1 VSAFRVAW
9 LQLKKEHG
17 RLAAAIAGILF
28 AVVLM
33 LVQLGFEEALFR
45 SAVNLLSHL
54 DAPVVMFS
62 STFRAMNVPSYF
74 SERRLYQAL
83 GSRGVESVTPL
94 YFDSVMWRNPE
105 TQQLS
110 RIFVLGYPP
119 GQRVLDIEEINR
131 QQDLIAATGVV
142 LFDRKSRPE
151 FGDVPRWL
159 GERSPVVTEVNGIR
173 TDVAGLFTL
182 GTSFL
187 ADGTIVMSDASLVR
201 LLATRQ
207 RGIIDFGLIHLKP
220 GADRTQAIAEIQA
233 AVGPD
238 VVVAP
243 RERLMEME
251 KTFWAQGTPIGFVF
265 RFGVGL
271 GLVVGTIIV
280 YQILYTDVSNHLTE
294 YATLKALGHRD
305 GYLFQIVLCESLILS
320 VLGFLPGVAI
330 SEVVYVVARS
340 ATLLP
345 LNMNLARA
353 AIVYGLTA
361 LMCSMSGA
369 LAIRR
374 LRYADPAEIF

>member
-1 VSAFRVAW
+1 MAW

-83 GSRGVESVTPL
+83 GTSGVESVSPL
-94 YFDSVMWRNPE
+94 YFDSVMWRNPK

-119 GQRVLDIEEINR
+119 GQRVLDIEEINS
-131 QQDLIAATGVV
+131 QQDRIASTGVV

-159 GERSPVVTEVNGIR
+159 DERSPVVTEVNGIR
-173 TDVAGLFTL
+173 TEVAGLFTL

-207 RGIIDFGLIHLKP
+207 RGIIDFGLIRLKP
-220 GADRTQAIAEIQA
+220 GVDRTQAIAEIQST
-233 AVGPD
+233 VGPD

-305 GYLFQIVLCESLILS
+305 TYLFQIVLCESLILS

-330 SEVVYVVARS
+330 SEVVYLVARS

-345 LNMNLARA
+345 LSMNFARA
-353 AIVYGLTA
+353 AVVYGLTA
-361 LMCSMSGA
+361 LMCSMSGG

-374 LRYADPAEIF
+374 LRSADPAEIF

>member
-1 VSAFRVAW
+1 MAW

-83 GSRGVESVTPL
+83 GTSGVESVSPL
-94 YFDSVMWRNPE
+94 YFDSVMWRNPK

-119 GQRVLDIEEINR
+119 GQRVLDIEEINS
-131 QQDLIAATGVV
+131 QQDRIASTGVV

-151 FGDVPRWL
+151 FGDVPQWL

-173 TDVAGLFTL
+173 TEVAGLFTL

-207 RGIIDFGLIHLKP
+207 RGIIDFGLIRLKP
-220 GADRTQAIAEIQA
+220 GVDRTQAIAEIQST
-233 AVGPD
+233 VGPD

-305 GYLFQIVLCESLILS
+305 TYLFQIVLCESLILS

-330 SEVVYVVARS
+330 SEVVYLVARS

-345 LNMNLARA
+345 LSMSFARA
-353 AIVYGLTA
+353 AVVYGLTA
-361 LMCSMSGA
+361 LMCSMSGG

-374 LRYADPAEIF
+374 LRSADPAEIF